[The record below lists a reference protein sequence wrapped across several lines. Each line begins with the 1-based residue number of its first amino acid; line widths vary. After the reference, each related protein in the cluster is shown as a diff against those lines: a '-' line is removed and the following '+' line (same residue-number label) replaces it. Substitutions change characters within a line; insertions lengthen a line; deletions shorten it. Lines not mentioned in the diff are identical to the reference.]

1 VTLNYA
7 AKDNRQGC
15 KKALNKENQELSKK
29 VLSTL
34 SKPNKSTSRARYR
47 HSPRASDKY
56 NINSLKRKKRPNS
69 LSFLS

>member
-29 VLSTL
+29 VLFAL
-34 SKPNKSTSRARYR
+34 FKLNKS
-47 HSPRASDKY
+47 
-56 NINSLKRKKRPNS
+56 IN
-69 LSFLS
+69 